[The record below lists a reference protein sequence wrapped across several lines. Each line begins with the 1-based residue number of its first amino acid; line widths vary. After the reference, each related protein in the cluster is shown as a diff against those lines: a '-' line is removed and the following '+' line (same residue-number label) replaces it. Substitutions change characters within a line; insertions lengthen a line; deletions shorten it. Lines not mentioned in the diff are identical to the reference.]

1 MCEVYVRRCAVT
13 EVGGK
18 EANTSVFVARRC
30 AVTEVGGKEAN
41 TSVFAVL
48 VCSAGGVQLPK

>member
-1 MCEVYVRRCAVT
+1 MDGEGIFCDGCGCVKLALL
-13 EVGGK
+13 
-18 EANTSVFVARRC
+18 AAWI
-30 AVTEVGGKEAN
+30 TEVGGKEAN